1 MALEQVG
8 LAITITCKAV
18 YQMWSGS
25 LTVPGKLKCTA
36 ASLAPSAL
44 PSGVEVFV
52 LGG

>member
-36 ASLAPSAL
+36 ASLAMAQPQQQSPSIR
-44 PSGVEVFV
+44 GR
-52 LGG
+52 